1 MGTMA
6 WIHQD
11 TIDAINNN
19 VRISDVFT
27 WLGERVTSNN
37 RMAWCPFCHDKSS
50 RHPGCSID
58 NENGLYHCFVCHRGG
73 NIFSFVREH
82 EGCSFPESVEMIAK
96 QFKIDVK
103 YDESKGN
110 VRDESRKNHLS
121 SVLERANEIFIAQRG
136 QREFKEF
143 VSRRHL
149 TEDAVSKFEIGFS
162 AARFANAAISRLRE
176 RFSDDDIVASGIAYR
191 REDGQVVLHMQDRV
205 TIPTRSIAG
214 RLVAFGGRDVTGRSP
229 AKYKN
234 SPETELFRKGSVL
247 YGMNLARRE
256 ISRRKYAILCE
267 GYMDTIALHQH
278 GFPNA
283 IGAMGTAVTMW
294 NLELLARTA
303 DVLYV
308 SLDADAAGI
317 AAASRIAR
325 NIPEGMRMDV
335 RAVEM
340 PLSVAKDPDEWFNQA
355 GKTEDDYKELLGKA
369 TPIFLF
375 CANHMIDDEVRRIDE
390 ATERGDDG
398 EVRNARLQAE
408 SKVSDLMVQ
417 SWEKI
422 DIDQRR
428 AIAESF
434 ARRTKTAMTY
444 DDILEQWRAEAA
456 GKSSYRPVRQQG
468 DMQGQGLD
476 LMRPTFTNAE
486 TRNEDMIIGALYYG
500 TNETRAVIKGRQD
513 EVNGTL
519 TSSVRQSIF
528 QKLNR
533 VIAEGKPPKAVQEG
547 LSDTEM
553 AELSRIITSPVVR
566 DNRERLGTATIEQV
580 CDDLAH
586 KALVAQIDQMSN
598 SDDLDFEAL
607 FDLQTALNELE
618 ERIQA
623 RKK

>member
-1 MGTMA
+1 MA

-11 TIDAINNN
+11 TIDAINEN

-27 WLGERVTSNN
+27 WLGERVSANS

-82 EGCSFPESVEMIAK
+82 EGCSFPEAVEMVAN
-96 QFKIDVK
+96 QFKIPIK
-103 YDESKGN
+103 YDETKGGA
-110 VRDESRKNHLS
+110 RDESRKKHLS
-121 SVLERANEIFIAQRG
+121 SILERANEIFIAQRG

-143 VSRRHL
+143 VEQRHL
-149 TEDAVSKFEIGFS
+149 TEEAVEKFEIGFS

-176 RFSDDDIVASGIAYR
+176 QFSDDDIVASGIAYR
-191 REDGQVVLHMQDRV
+191 RDDGALVLHMQDRV
-205 TIPTRSIAG
+205 TIPTRSISG
-214 RLVAFGGRDVTGRSP
+214 MLVAFGGRDVTGRSP

-234 SPETELFRKGSVL
+234 SPETELFRKGSTL
-247 YGMNLARRE
+247 YGMFLARRE

-294 NLELLARTA
+294 NLNLIARTA
-303 DVLYV
+303 NILYV
-308 SLDADAAGI
+308 SLDGDAAGI

-335 RAVEM
+335 RALEM
-340 PLSVAKDPDEWFNQA
+340 PLDVAKDPDEWFNQA
-355 GKTEDDYKELLGKA
+355 NKTEEDYKALLAKA
-369 TPIFLF
+369 QPIFLF
-375 CANHMIDDEVRRIDE
+375 CANHMIDNEVRRIDE
-390 ATERGDDG
+390 AVANGDDG

-408 SKVSDLMVQ
+408 SKVRDLMAQ

-422 DIDQRR
+422 DVDQRR

-434 ARRTKTAMTY
+434 ARRTRTAMTY
-444 DDILEQWRAEAA
+444 DDIIEQWRVDAA
-456 GKSSYRPVRQQG
+456 NRVSRGGQRQQPQ
-468 DMQGQGLD
+468 DPSPSAFD
-476 LMRPTFTNAE
+476 PMRPTFSNVE
-486 TRNEDMIIGALYYG
+486 TRDEDMIIGALYYG
-500 TNETRAVIKGRQD
+500 DNDARAVIKARQEEVD
-513 EVNGTL
+513 ETL
-519 TSSVRQSIF
+519 TSAVRKSVFR
-528 QKLNR
+528 KLNQ
-533 VIAEGKPPKAVQEG
+533 VIAEGKPAKAVQDG
-547 LSDTEM
+547 LDDAEM
-553 AELSRIITSPVVR
+553 GELSRIITSPVVR
-566 DNRERLGTATIEQV
+566 DNRERLGASTVEQV

-586 KALVAQIDQMSN
+586 KALVTQIDQVSN
-598 SDDLDFEAL
+598 SEDLDFELL
-607 FDLQTALNELE
+607 FELQEKLNSLE

-623 RKK
+623 RK